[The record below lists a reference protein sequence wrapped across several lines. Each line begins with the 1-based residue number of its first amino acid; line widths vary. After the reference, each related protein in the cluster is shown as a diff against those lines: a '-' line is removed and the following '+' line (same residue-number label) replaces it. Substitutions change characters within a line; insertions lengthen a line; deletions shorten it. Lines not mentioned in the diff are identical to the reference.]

1 MSAACN
7 QEGRVLGVMK
17 GRSIRTKLSWAL
29 VLLML
34 CVAVLLVTFIVGL
47 HRYREFTEAM
57 RYGSDEFQKA
67 HQLYRTALDLKATKE
82 RIHRYN
88 RGEMLSSSPLSDPL
102 LDLLDLTDLETDSYW
117 YLMSSFDDQLTR
129 QIDEVE
135 ERIAEGTPMIFA
147 ADHRDRLMS
156 IRSTFDALV
165 QSRRTIPN
173 DPNDF
178 HAMMQ
183 RRQDVLLEVTQNHL
197 DATRES
203 IDAYSSLI
211 RKSSRHSLNTALVF
225 AIFAIALTIA
235 LAIGFTILVVKPFK
249 ILLDGARKVANGE
262 RSHRIH
268 LGTGDEL
275 DELASVLNKMTAG
288 FQAKMEELRKTNENL
303 DRAVQER
310 TNEAIQNEQLASV
323 GFLAAG
329 VAHEIN
335 NPLAAIAWSAESLQ
349 SRIPELLA
357 DSPQAFAQTSQ
368 DLSEADQGSPEQES
382 IGHAFSKNLK
392 TIEDEAFRCKA
403 ITEKLL
409 EFSRPGNAAR
419 VQTDLTALVADV
431 AQIVGKVNDFR
442 HIPIRIHSDSPAFL
456 SVNPQ
461 EIRQVVLNL
470 ITNALQSLG
479 PEGKVD
485 VEILANDDATTIR
498 VIDNGCGMA
507 PEVQR
512 NLFEP
517 FFTQRKNGGGTGL
530 GLCIS
535 RRIVMQHGG
544 SLQANSQGI
553 GFGSVLEMTLPHIAC
568 ENEPSSMSHS
578 SGYST
583 QQETREDRGSVS
595 LLRDSGHGRNDEQIK
610 AA

>member
-7 QEGRVLGVMK
+7 QEGRVLGVMR
-17 GRSIRTKLSWAL
+17 GRSIRTKLTWAL
-29 VLLML
+29 VLLFL
-34 CVAVLLVTFIVGL
+34 CVAALLLTFIVGL

-57 RYGSDEFQKA
+57 RHGSDEFQKA
-67 HQLYRTALDLKATKE
+67 HLLYQTALDLKATKE
-82 RIHRYN
+82 RIHRFN

-102 LDLLDLTDLETDSYW
+102 LDLLDLTDWETDSYW

-129 QIDEVE
+129 QTEEVE
-135 ERIAEGTPMIFA
+135 QRIAEGTPMIFA
-147 ADHRDRLMS
+147 ADHRDRLQQ
-156 IRSTFDALV
+156 IRNTFDALV
-165 QSRRTIPN
+165 HSRRTIPN
-173 DPNDF
+173 DPSDF

-197 DATRES
+197 EATRES
-203 IDAYSSLI
+203 IAVYTSLI
-211 RKSSRHSLNTALVF
+211 RKSSRHSLNTAVVF
-225 AIFAIALTIA
+225 AVFAIALTIA
-235 LAIGFTILVVKPFK
+235 LAIGFTLQVVRPFK
-249 ILLDGARKVANGE
+249 TLIDGARKVARGQ

-275 DELASVLNKMTAG
+275 DELAAVLNEMTAG
-288 FQAKMEELRKTNENL
+288 FQTKMEELRKSNENL
-303 DRAVQER
+303 DRKVRER

-349 SRIPELLA
+349 SRVFELLT
-357 DSPQAFAQTSQ
+357 DPSSKGL
-368 DLSEADQGSPEQES
+368 DNKPEPSSDQES
-382 IGHAFSKNLK
+382 ITLAFSQNLK

-409 EFSRPGNAAR
+409 EFSRPGNSTR
-419 VQTDLTALVADV
+419 VPTDLTALASDV

-442 HIPIRIHSDSPAFL
+442 HIPIQIHSDSPAII

-470 ITNALQSLG
+470 ITNSLQSLG
-479 PEGKVD
+479 SEGKVD
-485 VEILANDDATTIR
+485 VEILVSEETTTIR

-517 FFTQRKNGGGTGL
+517 FFTRRKNGGGTGL
-530 GLCIS
+530 GLSIS

-544 SLQANSQGI
+544 SLQAHSQGI
-553 GFGSVLEMTLPHIAC
+553 GLGSTLELTLPNNVT
-568 ENEPSSMSHS
+568 ENE
-578 SGYST
+578 SGLMLKSTASST
-583 QQETREDRGSVS
+583 QQETKNDRESNM
-595 LLRDSGHGRNDEQIK
+595 LLRNSGHGRNHEQVK